1 MLMISFPRLN
11 GVVDLSCAS
20 TICPS
25 SVVCSYVV
33 KTAPHSGQARRRQ
46 TLGCF
51 VCLREFLVVV
61 LS

>member
-1 MLMISFPRLN
+1 MLIMSFPRLN
-11 GVVDLSCAS
+11 GLVDPSCARTVCS
-20 TICPS
+20 S
-25 SVVCSYVV
+25 SVARSYVV
-33 KTAPHSGQARRRQ
+33 KTVPHSGQDRRRQ